1 MQRTILRSARRPITA
16 ASHSRQV
23 LTKTKTSAL
32 APLSSPAQQQK
43 RLLHHKSKDCQE
55 AAAVGTTAK
64 LPEKE
69 EDIPVV
75 TQKKG
80 VTIQDIL
87 ERRAKAGKLVAM
99 TAAAADSDMFK
110 ASPVGKPMAK
120 RWDHHLSPESRIR
133 EPCVLKKAARHL
145 KKPGIISLGGG
156 LPCPEYFP
164 FESISMKV
172 PQAPNFSES
181 ATQESGKSITIG
193 KYDVSTNAK
202 QENGPVYDLSIALN
216 YGQAHGSAQMMR
228 FVTEHTELVSNPPYA
243 DWQVCLTV
251 GSTAALEQALRM
263 LCDKSRA
270 DSILT
275 EEYSF
280 STALETAMP
289 LGVKVFGVKMDD
301 QGLLPESMDE
311 MLSNWDV
318 VQRGGARKPHVL
330 YTVPSGQNPTGATQG
345 EERRRE
351 IYKVCQKHDLYIIED
366 EPYYFLQMHEYTAA
380 KDRRGTV
387 TTMANGR
394 GEEQSV
400 DQFLSELIPTLLSMD
415 VDGRVMRMDS
425 FSKVVVPG
433 SRLGWITASAQMVE
447 RYIRHAEVC
456 NQGPSGF
463 SQVILHKL
471 LDEEWGHEGYLRWLM
486 NLKGEYT
493 KRRDVMMD
501 ACERFLP
508 REIVSWAVPKAG
520 MFHWLKVAYPL
531 HPDASTKSLLEVE
544 EEIFNLCI
552 EKGVLVGRGSWF
564 RAEQHNHNSSPASQE
579 QHREQPKEMFF
590 RATFA
595 AATPENMTEAI
606 RRFGEAVRES
616 YRF

>member
-1 MQRTILRSARRPITA
+1 
-16 ASHSRQV
+16 
-23 LTKTKTSAL
+23 
-32 APLSSPAQQQK
+32 
-43 RLLHHKSKDCQE
+43 
-55 AAAVGTTAK
+55 
-64 LPEKE
+64 
-69 EDIPVV
+69 
-75 TQKKG
+75 
-80 VTIQDIL
+80 
-87 ERRAKAGKLVAM
+87 
-99 TAAAADSDMFK
+99 
-110 ASPVGKPMAK
+110 MAK
-120 RWDHHLSPESRIR
+120 RWDRKFNVSLTHPPRTISNKNIAPQTDHLSPESRIR

-164 FESISMKV
+164 FESISMKI
-172 PQAPNFSES
+172 PQSPNFSES
-181 ATQESGKSITIG
+181 ATRESGKDVTIG
-193 KYDVSTNAK
+193 KYDVTANAK
-202 QENGPVYDLSIALN
+202 NPDGPVYDLSIALN

-243 DWQVCLTV
+243 DWQACLTV

-263 LCDKSRA
+263 LCDKSRS

-345 EERRRE
+345 EQRRRD
-351 IYKVCQKHDLYIIED
+351 IYKVCQKHDVYIIED
-366 EPYYFLQMHEYTAA
+366 EPYYFLQMHEYTSNCKA
-380 KDRRGTV
+380 
-387 TTMANGR
+387 TTKV
-394 GEEQSV
+394 EEKEQSI
-400 DQFLSELIPTLLSMD
+400 DAFLDSLIPTLLSMD

-486 NLKGEYT
+486 NLRGEYT

-501 ACERFLP
+501 ACGRFLP

-520 MFHWLKVAYPL
+520 MFVSFCPPFFSLAGSLFFPFLPSSFILLPCSKPNEIKTSPVNTKVL
-531 HPDASTKSLLEVE
+531 TEKNST
-544 EEIFNLCI
+544 
-552 EKGVLVGRGSWF
+552 G
-564 RAEQHNHNSSPASQE
+564 
-579 QHREQPKEMFF
+579 
-590 RATFA
+590 
-595 AATPENMTEAI
+595 
-606 RRFGEAVRES
+606 
-616 YRF
+616 